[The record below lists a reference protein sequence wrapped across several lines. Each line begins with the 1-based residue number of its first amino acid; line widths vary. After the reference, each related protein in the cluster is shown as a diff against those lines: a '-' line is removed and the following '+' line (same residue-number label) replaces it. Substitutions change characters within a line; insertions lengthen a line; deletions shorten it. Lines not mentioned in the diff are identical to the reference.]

1 MPYRV
6 LVADSLPGDVLTQ
19 WNNDQLEVINKAGI
33 SPEELAQ
40 ELPHYDA
47 LVVRSRTKVTE
58 TILHHATK
66 LKIIGRA
73 GAGVDNIDLDAATR
87 HGVIVMNTPGG
98 NTIAATEHT
107 IGLMLAALRN
117 IPQAHLSMKNHRW
130 DRKTFI
136 GRELYEKTIGIIGL
150 GKIGREVARRL
161 SAFQATLLGY
171 DPFITPELA
180 HRLGVQLVSLDE
192 LFQRAD
198 IITLHTPKMP
208 ETMNLVNQERLQ
220 QCKDGVVL
228 INCARG
234 GLVNEADLLEALN
247 TGKVS
252 VAAFDVFESEPPQNW
267 ELIDH
272 PNFIA
277 TPHLGA
283 STREA
288 QEKVARQILEQIA
301 HFFETGVPRNAVNF
315 MAVDEKLLP
324 VLQPYFELAYRL
336 GQAGAQIGSTAFSRE
351 RLTAISVRFY
361 GEITDLPVDPIF
373 SHLLMGVFR
382 QSATSGKTTEFINAV
397 NALSIARERGIEL
410 EISRKDHP
418 LTSHTHLVA
427 CDFHF
432 GDHMIHLSGTVY
444 AKGIFR
450 LVEFGDYTVDANLN
464 GSMIIIENEDVP
476 GVIGRTGLILAEH
489 QLNIAHV
496 SSGRRKE
503 SGTAVNVFNIEGT
516 VTSEVLEAI
525 GQIPQVNQVWYA
537 STEPLL

>member
-6 LVADSLPGDVLTQ
+6 LIADSLPEDVLSQ
-19 WNNDQLEVINKAGI
+19 WQHSTLEIINRAGI
-33 SPEELAQ
+33 SKEELLQ
-40 ELPHYDA
+40 EIATADA

-58 TILHHATK
+58 DVLSAARQ
-66 LKIIGRA
+66 LKIVGRA
-73 GAGVDNIDLDAATR
+73 GAGVDNIDLSAATR

-117 IPQAHLSMKNHRW
+117 IPQAYQSMKQHEWN
-130 DRKTFI
+130 RKAFI

-161 SAFQATLLGY
+161 SAFQVQLLGY
-171 DPFITPELA
+171 DPFLTPELA
-180 HRLGVQLVSLDE
+180 ERLGVRLVGLDE
-192 LFQRAD
+192 LFAQSD

-208 ETMNLVNQERLQ
+208 ETLNLVNKERLA
-220 QCKDGVVL
+220 QCKDGVVI

-247 TGKVS
+247 SGKVS
-252 VAAFDVFESEPPQNW
+252 AAAFDVFESEPPTHW

-272 PNFIA
+272 PRFIA

-283 STREA
+283 STQEA

-324 VLQPYFELAYRL
+324 VLKPYFELAYRL
-336 GQAGAQIGSTAFSRE
+336 GQAGAQMGNGTSSSK
-351 RLTAISVRFY
+351 RLTGISVRFY
-361 GEITDLPVDPIF
+361 GEVTNLPLDPIV
-373 SHLLMGVFR
+373 SHLLMGVF
-382 QSATSGKTTEFINAV
+382 QNPSQTNQPTEFINAV
-397 NALSIARERGIEL
+397 NAMSVARERGIEI

-418 LTSHTHLVA
+418 LTSHTHLIA

-432 GDHMIHLSGTVY
+432 EDHMVHLSGTVY

-450 LVEFGDYTVDANLN
+450 LVEFGPYTVDANLN
-464 GSMIIIENEDVP
+464 GQLIVIENQDVP
-476 GVIGRTGLILAEH
+476 GVIGRTGLILADH

-496 SSGRRKE
+496 SSGRLQDK
-503 SGTAVNVFNIEGT
+503 GTAVNIFNVEGR
-516 VTSEVLEAI
+516 VTPEVLAQIRAI
-525 GQIPQVNQVWYA
+525 SSVQNIWYA
-537 STEPLL
+537 HLEPLN

>member
-6 LVADSLPGDVLTQ
+6 LVADSLPADVLKQ
-19 WNNDQLEVINKAGI
+19 WSTESMEVLNRSGI
-33 SPEELAQ
+33 SADDLKKEIAEV
-40 ELPHYDA
+40 DA

-58 TILHHATK
+58 DL
-66 LKIIGRA
+66 LKAGSRLKVVGRA
-73 GAGVDNIDLDAATR
+73 GAGVDNIDLKAATR
-87 HGVIVMNTPGG
+87 LGVIVMNTPGG

-117 IPQAHLSMKNHRW
+117 IPQAHHAMKQHNW
-130 DRKTFI
+130 DRKSFI

-161 SAFQATLLGY
+161 SAFQVTLLGY
-171 DPFITPELA
+171 DPFLTPELA
-180 HRLGVQLVSLDE
+180 DRLGVRLVTLDE
-192 LFQRAD
+192 LFQQSD
-198 IITLHTPKMP
+198 IITLHTPKIP
-208 ETMNLVNQERLQ
+208 ETMNLVNKERLD
-220 QCKDGVVL
+220 QCKDGVV
-228 INCARG
+228 IVNCARG

-247 TGKVS
+247 SGKVGA
-252 VAAFDVFESEPPQNW
+252 AAFDVFESEPPENW
-267 ELIDH
+267 ELVDH
-272 PNFIA
+272 PRVIA

-301 HFFETGVPRNAVNF
+301 YFFETGVPKNAVNF

-336 GQAGAQIGSTAFSRE
+336 GQAGAQVGKPVAGDN
-351 RLTAISVRFY
+351 RLTAISMRFY
-361 GEITDLPVDPIF
+361 GDVTQLPVDPIA

-382 QSATSGKTTEFINAV
+382 KSSGENQPTEFINAV
-397 NALSIARERGIEL
+397 NAMPLARERGIEI

-418 LTSHTHLVA
+418 LTSHTHLIA

-432 GDHMIHLSGTVY
+432 GDVMVHLSGTVY

-450 LVEFGDYTVDANLN
+450 LVEFGDYNVDANLN

-476 GVIGRTGLILAEH
+476 GVIGKTGLILADH
-489 QLNIAHV
+489 KINIAHV
-496 SSGRRKE
+496 SSGRRKNTK
-503 SGTAVNVFNIEGT
+503 TAVNVFNVEGPID
-516 VTSEVLEAI
+516 SDLLAEIQA
-525 GQIPQVNQVWYA
+525 IPQVKQVWFA
-537 STEPLL
+537 ATEPLN